1 MEFGFALVPVLAGYL
16 FLTRTHLLKHP
27 YESQTDHRVIFDPA
41 IVGGSLLVISWSL
54 ASVLA
59 GVFAVDG
66 PLGYVGIGWEKVAPF
81 DYAGVLALTI
91 VLAIAIPPFINWR
104 FDAEE
109 AAHRWAVI
117 NESSRGRLLRESFEK
132 GHLLEVS
139 LSDGQSHVGFIGTS
153 PRSDFEGDLLLAPEL
168 SGYRDPQTRKL
179 IITTE
184 YEDQD
189 DDFRMVSLLDQVVSV
204 SHFDPDSRY
213 VEWAIP

>member
-1 MEFGFALVPVLAGYL
+1 M
-16 FLTRTHLLKHP
+16 
-27 YESQTDHRVIFDPA
+27 
-41 IVGGSLLVISWSL
+41 
-54 ASVLA
+54 LA
-59 GVFAVDG
+59 GVFEGDG
-66 PLGYVGIGWEKVAPF
+66 LLGRMGVGWQKIVPF
-81 DYAGVLALTI
+81 DHAGVLALTI
-91 VLAIAIPPFINWR
+91 VLATTIPHLINR
-104 FDAEE
+104 ILDAEE
-109 AAHRWAVI
+109 AANRWALV